1 MHLSI
6 ILYLQVKSAFKRN
19 RMIKLHA
26 QLFSGGHFKTLY
38 INSFQGPDMTRFSGT
53 PSKFTF
59 IVIFL

>member
-1 MHLSI
+1 MHSSN

-38 INSFQGPDMTRFSGT
+38 MNSFQGPDMTRFSGT
-53 PSKFTF
+53 LSKFTF
-59 IVIFL
+59 VVIFL